1 MQYVNVRHTVEDY
14 AKWRSGFD
22 AHDSTRRAAGSTGV
36 NHIFRDSGNPNE
48 TTTILEWDSLD
59 NARRFVQDPALR
71 EVMKEA
77 GVVGQPEIRF
87 LERA

>member
-14 AKWRSGFD
+14 AKWRLGFD

-36 NHIFRDSGNPNE
+36 NHIFRDSSNPNE
-48 TTTILEWDSLD
+48 ITTILEWDSLD
-59 NARRFVQDPALR
+59 NARRFVKDPALR